1 MAVAELRGSKMLEVN
16 QLCVS
21 LGRSPLLHGIEMSAR
36 PGTVT
41 AIVGPN
47 GSGKT
52 TLLRALTG
60 DLPYQGEARLNGR
73 EIRATDP
80 AVLASLRSVLSQST
94 QLAFPF
100 TVLEVVRLGLPAR
113 NDVLALQALAE
124 VGLSGFQG
132 REMDTLSGGEQS
144 RVHLARVLAQVWQ
157 PVGQDGARW
166 LFLDEP
172 VAALDIGHQ
181 LAVMRL
187 ARSYADAGG
196 GVVAVMH
203 DLNLSAMFADQ
214 LVLLHAGRVLARGRA
229 EEVMTDDTLSR
240 AYGCEIRVGRAPT
253 SGPWLL
259 PQASQPVFAAP

>member
-1 MAVAELRGSKMLEVN
+1 MLDVDN
-16 QLCVS
+16 LSASV
-21 LGRSPLLHGIEMSAR
+21 GGKPLLHRISLTAR
-36 PGTVT
+36 AGSLT

-60 DLPYQGEARLNGR
+60 DLRHTGSARLNGL
-73 EIRATDP
+73 EIAQTDP
-80 AVLASLRSVLSQST
+80 AHLATIRGVLAQST
-94 QLAFPF
+94 ALAFPF
-100 TVLEVVRLGLPAR
+100 TVLEVVRLGLASR
-113 NDVLALQALAE
+113 DDGLALRALAE
-124 VGLSGFQG
+124 VGLGHLPS
-132 REMDTLSGGEQS
+132 REMHSLSGGEQS

-157 PVGQDGARW
+157 PVGPDGARW

-187 ARSYADAGG
+187 ARRYADAGG

-214 LVLLHAGRVLARGRA
+214 LLLLKDGSALARGLPEA
-229 EEVMTDDTLSR
+229 VLTDALLTE
-240 AYGCEIRVGRAPT
+240 AYGCKVRVGHLPV

-259 PQASQPVFAAP
+259 PQAAEHALT

>member
-1 MAVAELRGSKMLEVN
+1 LAVAGLRGSKMLEVD
-16 QLCVS
+16 QLSVS
-21 LGRSPLLHGIEMSAR
+21 LGRNPLLHGIDLSAR
-36 PGTVT
+36 PGTLT

-60 DLPYQGEARLNGR
+60 DLPYLGEARLNGR
-73 EIRATDP
+73 DIRISDP
-80 AVLASLRSVLSQST
+80 ATMASLRSVLSQST

-113 NDVLALQALAE
+113 NDALAMQALAE
-124 VGLSGFQG
+124 VGLAGFQG

-157 PVGQDGARW
+157 PVGPDGARW

-214 LVLLHAGRVLARGRA
+214 MILLHSGRVLAQGRPDQ
-229 EEVMTDDTLSR
+229 VMTDDTLSR
-240 AYGCEIRVGRAPT
+240 AYGCEVRVGRTPP
-253 SGPWLL
+253 SGPWVL
-259 PQASQPVFAAP
+259 PQATSTGLVAV

>member
-1 MAVAELRGSKMLEVN
+1 MLEVN
-16 QLCVS
+16 QLYVS
-21 LGRSPLLHGIEMSAR
+21 LGRSPLLHGIDLSAR
-36 PGTVT
+36 PGTLT

-52 TLLRALTG
+52 TLLRALIG
-60 DLPYQGEARLNGR
+60 DLPYLGEARLNGR
-73 EIRATDP
+73 DIRTSDP
-80 AVLASLRSVLSQST
+80 AVLANLRGVLSQST

-113 NDVLALQALAE
+113 NDALALQALAE
-124 VGLSGFQG
+124 VGLAGFQG
-132 REMDTLSGGEQS
+132 RDMDTLSGGEQS

-157 PVGQDGARW
+157 PVGPDGARW

-214 LVLLHAGRVLARGRA
+214 MILLHSGRVLARGQPD
-229 EEVMTDDTLSR
+229 EVMTDDTLSR
-240 AYGCEIRVGRAPT
+240 AYGCQVRVGRAPP

-259 PQASQPVFAAP
+259 PQASHATFAAS

>member
-1 MAVAELRGSKMLEVN
+1 MLEVH

-21 LGRSPLLHGIEMSAR
+21 LGRRPVLHGIDMSVR
-36 PGTVT
+36 PGSLT

-60 DLPYQGEARLNGR
+60 DLPYRGAARLNGR
-73 EIRATDP
+73 EIRTADP
-80 AVLASLRSVLSQST
+80 SVLASMRAVLSQST

-100 TVLEVVRLGLPAR
+100 TVLEIVRLGLPAR
-113 NDVLALQALAE
+113 NDSLAQQALAE
-124 VGLSGFQG
+124 VGLAGFQG

-144 RVHLARVLAQVWQ
+144 RVHLARVLAQVWR
-157 PVGQDGARW
+157 PVGPDGPRW

-203 DLNLSAMFADQ
+203 DLNLSAMFADRM
-214 LVLLHAGRVLARGRA
+214 VLLHFGQVLAQGQPDQ
-229 EEVMTDDTLSR
+229 VMTDDMLTR
-240 AYGCEIRVGRAPT
+240 AYGCQVRVGRAPP
-253 SGPWLL
+253 SGPWVL
-259 PQASQPVFAAP
+259 PQASHAAFAAT

>member
-1 MAVAELRGSKMLEVN
+1 MLEVTG
-16 QLCVS
+16 LS
-21 LGRSPLLHGIEMSAR
+21 ATLGRRPMLHNISLSAR
-36 PGTVT
+36 PGSLT

-52 TLLRALTG
+52 TLLRALIG
-60 DLPYQGEARLNGR
+60 DLPYLGEARLNGR
-73 EIRATDP
+73 DIRTSDP
-80 AVLASLRSVLSQST
+80 AVLASLRGVLSQST

-113 NDVLALQALAE
+113 NDALALQALAE
-124 VGLSGFQG
+124 VGLAGFQG
-132 REMDTLSGGEQS
+132 RDMDTLSGGEQS

-157 PVGQDGARW
+157 PVGPDGARW

-214 LVLLHAGRVLARGRA
+214 MILLHSGRVLARGQPD
-229 EEVMTDDTLSR
+229 EVMTDDTLSR
-240 AYGCEIRVGRAPT
+240 AYGCQVRVGRAPP

-259 PQASQPVFAAP
+259 PQASHATFAAS